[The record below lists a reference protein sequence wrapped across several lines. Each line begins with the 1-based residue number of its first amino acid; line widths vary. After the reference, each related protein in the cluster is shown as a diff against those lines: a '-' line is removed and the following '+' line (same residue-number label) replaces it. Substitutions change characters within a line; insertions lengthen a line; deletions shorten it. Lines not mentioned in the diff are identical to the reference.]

1 MSISN
6 SYWSDAIGDD
16 SLILSSNIID
26 AYNERVTYGDY
37 EDANID

>member
-16 SLILSSNIID
+16 SLILSDIMD
-26 AYNERVTYGDY
+26 AYNEYATYGDY